1 MQNYQSIYPIIRSFG
16 EDIVKFGSIDS
27 QAGSLA
33 VTREGD
39 GDVLLVPVHG
49 WTCSRNQWAGQL
61 ALMAEFG
68 EVLAVDL
75 PGHGD
80 SAPTPPDDASVVG
93 LARVLAQLVEAERRG
108 RPLILV
114 GHSMGGAVALEAA
127 RLLDGQRSVVLVDTF
142 VIPYGDLPEEQAAE
156 IQGAF
161 AADFVGAM
169 ANLVEAN
176 TRDDLSPT
184 IRAMLHHDMARADT
198 AWAVPLWGDLLRW
211 DPQPSL
217 SQQGVAI
224 YAINGGMIPDVA
236 RERCAPF
243 IEEVVMAEA
252 KHFPQ
257 LELPE
262 QFNLHLREV
271 LARL

>member
-1 MQNYQSIYPIIRSFG
+1 M
-16 EDIVKFGSIDS
+16 KFERIDS
-27 QAGSLA
+27 QAGKLA
-33 VTREGD
+33 VTREGSA
-39 GDVLLVPVHG
+39 DVLLVPVHG

-80 SAPTPPDDASVVG
+80 SALTPPDDASVVG
-93 LARVLAQLVEAERRG
+93 LAKVLAQLIEAERRG
-108 RPLILV
+108 RPVILI

-127 RLLDGQRSVVLVDTF
+127 RLLDGQRSVVLIDTF

-161 AADFVGAM
+161 AADFVAAM
-169 ANLVEAN
+169 ANLVETN
-176 TRDDLSPT
+176 TRDDLSPV

-198 AWAVPLWGDLLRW
+198 TWALPLWGDLLRW

-217 SQQGVAI
+217 SQPGVAMH
-224 YAINGGMIPDVA
+224 AINGGMISDAA
-236 RERCAPF
+236 RERCAPCV
-243 IEEVVMAEA
+243 EDVVMADA

-262 QFNLHLREV
+262 QFNRHLRDV